1 MRRFRCLGALGLAAL
16 GGLTAGGCGLGEVFR
31 PTGLKHVV
39 LSYAGDTA
47 LKVGQRVPAVA
58 TLLAG
63 GNPVSNPTVVFSS
76 SDTTVVALT
85 HDRDTLVACKVGGV
99 QLTIRLFSSMVT
111 DSVLSTQD
119 SIRVTGA
126 GSPLPTC
133 P

>member
-1 MRRFRCLGALGLAAL
+1 MRRFRFFGAFGLAAF

-31 PTGLKHVV
+31 PAGLKQVV

-47 LKVGQRVPAVA
+47 LKIGQRVPAVA
-58 TLLAG
+58 TLQAG
-63 GNPVSNPTVVFSS
+63 GIPVSNPTLVFSS

-85 HDRDTLVACKVGGV
+85 RDRDTLVACKVGGV
-99 QLTIRLFSSMVT
+99 QLTIRLLSSMVT

-119 SIRVTGA
+119 SIHVTGG
-126 GSPLPTC
+126 GSPPPTC